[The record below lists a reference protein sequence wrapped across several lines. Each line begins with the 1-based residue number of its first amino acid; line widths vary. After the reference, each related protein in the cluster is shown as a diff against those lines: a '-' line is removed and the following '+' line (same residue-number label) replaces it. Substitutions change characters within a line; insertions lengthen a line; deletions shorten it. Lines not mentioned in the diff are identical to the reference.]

1 MKRKWIIVIVVV
13 AIVACVAGLLYCS
26 SEEEAPAKTEATEQV
41 EVPDGADAEEL
52 LEVEETVVVE
62 TPAEAPVK
70 TANED
75 VATPAVVVETAAEEA
90 PEPEVAVSDAREGEM
105 GGWLEMPALRTDNA
119 FAEAKE
125 ITVKSGDERNYTFYY
140 DFSAPTVMWVAYPL
154 EARHMGTMKRP
165 ARWSYNPLID
175 TKHQINLCSHSYN
188 DSYARGHLIPNASR
202 NGNLEM
208 QQQTFYVTNSVPQ
221 IQNKFN
227 GGIWQR
233 LEDALQDEAANE
245 KLYIVTGV
253 AFSKMG
259 EQANVGYTTAKDDAR
274 KVPIPNYFY
283 KVVLKVVTDNS
294 GAVTSASTIGFWFDH
309 RTYTDTYDNYTVS
322 VDQIE
327 EWTGFDYFC
336 NLPEAIET
344 AAETNTSWQ
353 NFKKF

>member
-1 MKRKWIIVIVVV
+1 MKRKWIIVVVV
-13 AIVACVAGLLYCS
+13 VLVVACIAGALYLSNSDKSAENVAVAENTTS
-26 SEEEAPAKTEATEQV
+26 SEEVKVEAAEVQEGSDV
-41 EVPDGADAEEL
+41 ES
-52 LEVEETVVVE
+52 
-62 TPAEAPVK
+62 
-70 TANED
+70 
-75 VATPAVVVETAAEEA
+75 VAAVVVDENKIAPAVAEESEPDIVA
-90 PEPEVAVSDAREGEM
+90 EPETVVSDAREGEM
-105 GGWLEMPALRTDNA
+105 GGWLEMPALRTDGA
-119 FAEAKE
+119 YAKAEE
-125 ITVKSGDERNYTFYY
+125 ITITSGGERNYTLYY

-253 AFSKMG
+253 AFSKVG
-259 EQANVGYTTAKDDAR
+259 EQANVAYTTAKDDAR

-283 KVVLKVVTDNS
+283 KVVLKVNTDNA
-294 GAVTSASTIGFWFDH
+294 GVVTSASTVGFWFDH

-327 EWTGFDYFC
+327 AWTGFDYFC
-336 NLPEAIET
+336 NLPDAIES
-344 AAETNTSWQ
+344 AVETNTSWA
-353 NFKKF
+353 NFKNF